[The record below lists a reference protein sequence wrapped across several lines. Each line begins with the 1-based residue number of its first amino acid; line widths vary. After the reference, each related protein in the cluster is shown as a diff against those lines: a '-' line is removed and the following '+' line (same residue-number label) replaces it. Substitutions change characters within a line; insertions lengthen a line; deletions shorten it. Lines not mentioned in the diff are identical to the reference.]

1 MVSQLLKIRV
11 VIILLWILVGSQEAM
26 AEVHVDIDRNPVQ
39 VNESF
44 QLVFSADQSPDRD
57 PDFAILQQHFLI
69 LGSTRSNSISI
80 INGEYQRSVKWTL
93 KLMAKRVGKFM
104 VPAIRFDQQRSKPL
118 QITVQPS
125 RIASVPNNQLV
136 LELLVDKPIAYV
148 QSQLI
153 LTLRLLSATN
163 ISAYEF
169 GDIKIEDVDTVVESL
184 GDELQY
190 QTRIGDKTYLVLE
203 KKLALF
209 PQQSGRLAVPPVIA
223 EVRLPSTSKFDPFRS
238 GGEIRQLRSQPL
250 TIDVEPIPA
259 EFVGPYWLPAQSL
272 ELREQWQGDTDK
284 LVAGEPV
291 TRSLTLIAGGLTAA
305 QLPELVLSQIDGIKQ
320 YPDQPGLENSLTSK
334 GISGSRQ
341 QKVALIP
348 GAAGSYLL
356 PEISVPWWNLQTG
369 KMETAIIPARE
380 ISVSAAV
387 NTVVPVSPAVS
398 ESPAVAPQILSENIW
413 LWISMLLA
421 SGWILSV
428 LYWWFSSHR
437 RRQPSKSEWE
447 SPNLSVARKRLGRA
461 CDADDAV
468 AARQALL
475 AWGRAMFAPG
485 EVGNLIQ
492 LANLLGSE
500 LGGEIEKLNQS
511 LYAEAG
517 TPWRGRDLWSLC
529 QQFEI
534 ANASTSQASGSLL
547 PLNPGT

>member
-26 AEVHVDIDRNPVQ
+26 AEVRVDIDRNPVQ

-57 PDFAILQQHFLI
+57 PDFSILQQHFLI

-93 KLMAKRVGKFM
+93 KLMAKRVGEFM
-104 VPAIRFDQQRSKPL
+104 VPAIRFDQYRSKPL

-136 LELLVDKPIAYV
+136 LELLVDKPVAYV

-223 EVRLPSTSKFDPFRS
+223 EVRLRSASKFDPFRS

-272 ELREQWQGDTDK
+272 ELREQWQGDIDK

-291 TRSLTLIAGGLTAA
+291 TRSLTLIADGLTAA

-334 GISGSRQ
+334 GVSGSRQ

-413 LWISMLLA
+413 LWISLLLA

-428 LYWWFSSHR
+428 LYWWFSSRR